1 MTAEQK
7 ELVEKKRDRRGRV
20 KRIKN
25 FIVSFITTWIL
36 VSMVAI
42 VALTAKVISL
52 QHQIDEIRGSAAATE
67 AAVSEASDSADFID
81 GDVDTMALMNYGPS
95 AEENLAEAGDTLK
108 VYLTFDDGP
117 SGNSDQILDI
127 LDDYNVKATFFV
139 VGKEDEES
147 KRIYKRIV
155 DEGHTLAMHSY
166 THKYSYIYASLDNF
180 KSDFEKLQNLL
191 YDVTGVDCDLYRF
204 PGGSSNRV
212 SNTDMAEYIKYLN
225 DENVRYLDW
234 NVASGDATSAPIT
247 ADDLVENVMSDVVKY
262 KTSVVLMHDADS
274 KDATVEALPTLI
286 EKLQAEGALIL
297 PVSDDT
303 EMIQHVT
310 VQ

>member
-25 FIVSFITTWIL
+25 FIVTFITSWIL
-36 VSMVAI
+36 ISMVAI

-52 QHQIDEIRGSAAATE
+52 QHQINELSGKVPAGSVEASSEAAA
-67 AAVSEASDSADFID
+67 DFTD
-81 GDVDTMALMNYGPS
+81 GDQDSMALMNYGTS

-117 SGNSDQILDI
+117 SGNSDKILDI

-139 VGKEDEES
+139 VGKTDDES

-155 DEGHTLAMHSY
+155 DEGHTLGMHSY
-166 THKYSYIYASLDNF
+166 THKYSYIYSSLDNF

-191 YDVTGVDCDLYRF
+191 YDVTGQDPDLYRF
-204 PGGSSNRV
+204 PGGSSNQV

-225 DENVRYLDW
+225 DENIRYLDW

-286 EKLQAEGALIL
+286 EKLQAEGAVIL

-303 EMIQHVT
+303 EMVQHVT
-310 VQ
+310 IQ